1 MYGSATSVCTKIFVA
16 YILVH
21 IPQNSPSILA
31 ADVFRTGIFTEN
43 SCHMTDINLITCPCL
58 VLCLYPILLPASFE
72 IWEMDNISPTLHFY
86 MPEDVSNYDDRTV
99 NIPVLFEIKMFKFL
113 VISLLLY

>member
-1 MYGSATSVCTKIFVA
+1 
-16 YILVH
+16 
-21 IPQNSPSILA
+21 
-31 ADVFRTGIFTEN
+31 
-43 SCHMTDINLITCPCL
+43 
-58 VLCLYPILLPASFE
+58 
-72 IWEMDNISPTLHFY
+72 MDNISPTLHFY